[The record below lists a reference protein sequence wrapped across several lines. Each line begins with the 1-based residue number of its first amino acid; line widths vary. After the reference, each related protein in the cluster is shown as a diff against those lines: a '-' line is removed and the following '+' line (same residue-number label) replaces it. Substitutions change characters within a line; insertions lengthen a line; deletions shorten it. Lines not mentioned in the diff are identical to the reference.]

1 MLVAIIKKRLNVD
14 SSLHTIL
21 QALSVTLFEFTPIKQ
36 ILGNLN
42 QIEQLQPPSTQFG
55 LFEEISGQ

>member
-1 MLVAIIKKRLNVD
+1 MRKGKLV
-14 SSLHTIL
+14 
-21 QALSVTLFEFTPIKQ
+21 FTPIKQ
-36 ILGNLN
+36 LLGNLN